1 MPHRELKHI
10 WAKIAMHVMLKGR
23 AHVHRRAGGLIF
35 SALDRNLIFMGSAER
50 IIRVGPT
57 VLE

>member
-1 MPHRELKHI
+1 MPHREL
-10 WAKIAMHVMLKGR
+10 KIAMHVMLKGR